1 MTTDFRPGNGATVW
15 MSSLTPALE
24 VQALRGG
31 WGPTTVV
38 DGVDL
43 ALGAGEVVAVIGRN
57 GVGKST
63 LLEIIVG
70 RAQRHAGTIR
80 IAGADAADQAIH
92 LRSRVGL
99 GYVPQ
104 EREVFKSLTVREN
117 LAVAQRPGAWNTTA
131 IFDLFPPLAN
141 RQRNHAGQ
149 LSGGEQQMLSI
160 ARALVGNP
168 KVLIMDEPSEGLAPV
183 IVDQLVAALSA
194 IARDGS
200 MAFLLVEQRI
210 DVALEFSSRCL
221 VMDRGRVVHEEDS
234 AVLRSNPERMGDLLG
249 LQHAV
254 N

>member
-1 MTTDFRPGNGATVW
+1 MATGFQTGIGAAQ
-15 MSSLTPALE
+15 ALE

-43 ALGAGEVVAVIGRN
+43 ALAAGEVVAIVGRN

-70 RAQRHAGTIR
+70 RARRHAGAIR
-80 IAGADAADQAIH
+80 IGGVDVVAEAIH
-92 LRSRVGL
+92 RRSRLGL
-99 GYVPQ
+99 GCVPQ

-117 LAVAQRPGAWNTTA
+117 LDVAQRPGTWNEA
-131 IFDLFPPLAN
+131 AVFELFPSLGA
-141 RQRNHAGQ
+141 RRRNLAGQ

-168 KVLIMDEPSEGLAPV
+168 GLLLMDEPSEGLAPV
-183 IVDQLVAALSA
+183 IVEQLVSALSA
-194 IARDGS
+194 IARNGS

-210 DVALEFSSRCL
+210 DVALELSSRCV
-221 VMDRGRVVHEEDS
+221 VMDRGRFVYQGDS
-234 AVLRSNPERMGDLLG
+234 AALRSNPQRMGDLLG
-249 LQHAV
+249 LPDAA
-254 N
+254 

>member
-1 MTTDFRPGNGATVW
+1 MTTDFQTF
-15 MSSLTPALE
+15 TPVLE

-38 DGVDL
+38 DGIDL
-43 ALGAGEVVAVIGRN
+43 AVAAGEVVAIIGRN

-63 LLEIIVG
+63 LLEVIVG
-70 RAQRHAGTIR
+70 RARRHAGVIR
-80 IAGADAADQAIH
+80 IGGADVADQAIH
-92 LRSRVGL
+92 RRSRLGL

-117 LAVAQRPGAWNTTA
+117 LAVAQRPGAWNATA
-131 IFDLFPPLAN
+131 AFDLFPSLRNRKHNLAS
-141 RQRNHAGQ
+141 Q

-168 KVLIMDEPSEGLAPV
+168 RLLIMDEPSEGLAPV
-183 IVDQLVAALSA
+183 IVEQLVTALSA

-210 DVALEFSSRCL
+210 DAALELSRRCL
-221 VMDRGRVVHEEDS
+221 VMDRGRFVHEADS
-234 AVLRSNPERMGDLLG
+234 AMLRRNPERIGDLLG
-249 LQHAV
+249 LQHAA
-254 N
+254 

>member
-1 MTTDFRPGNGATVW
+1 MTTDFPT
-15 MSSLTPALE
+15 STPALE
-24 VQALRGG
+24 VRALRGG

-43 ALGAGEVVAVIGRN
+43 ALRADEVVAIIGRN

-70 RAQRHAGTIR
+70 RARRHDGVIR
-80 IAGADAADQAIH
+80 IGGRDVADQAIH
-92 LRSRVGL
+92 RRSHLGL

-104 EREVFKSLTVREN
+104 EREVFGSLTVREN
-117 LAVAQRPGAWNTTA
+117 LAVAQRPGTWSAQTV
-131 IFDLFPPLAN
+131 FDLFPSLAN
-141 RQRNHAGQ
+141 RQRHLARQ

-183 IVDQLVAALSA
+183 IVEQLVAALTA

-210 DVALEFSSRCL
+210 DVALQVSGRCL
-221 VMDRGRVVHEEDS
+221 VMDRGRFVHEGDS
-234 AVLRSNPERMGDLLG
+234 AELRGNPDRLGDLLG
-249 LQHAV
+249 LQDTV
-254 N
+254 

>member
-1 MTTDFRPGNGATVW
+1 M
-15 MSSLTPALE
+15 PALD

-43 ALGAGEVVAVIGRN
+43 VLGAGDVVAIIGRN

-63 LLEIIVG
+63 LMEVIVG
-70 RAQRHAGTIR
+70 RAQCHAGAIR
-80 IAGADAADQAIH
+80 IAGADVTDQAIH
-92 LRSRVGL
+92 RRACLGL

-117 LAVAQRPGAWNTTA
+117 LAVAQRPGTWDGATV
-131 IFDLFPPLAN
+131 FDLFPSLAN
-141 RQRNHAGQ
+141 RQHNHAGQ

-168 KVLIMDEPSEGLAPV
+168 KVLLMDEPSEGLAPV
-183 IVDQLVAALSA
+183 IVEQLVAALSA

-210 DVALEFSSRCL
+210 DVALALSSRCL
-221 VMDRGRVVHEEDS
+221 VMDRGRFVHDGDS
-234 AVLRSNPERMGDLLG
+234 AVLRGNPERLGDLLG
-249 LQHAV
+249 LQHAA
-254 N
+254 